1 MEVASTVRPQ
11 FLRSHLALHRTL
23 NLDGAINRHRPVIE
37 PVMDGR
43 SLDPEVP
50 GKRRFS
56 THDFASSL
64 KSLNRSTCLFAH
76 ACSLGITEAAVKV
89 LPTTHE
95 ALPNQPM
102 DTTEHIG
109 HRIERRMKE
118 RGMRPAEVAAFFQI
132 APPSVY
138 NWIKTGRIDN
148 NKLPGLMR
156 LFGGSL
162 EWWLYGVEAEGWNAP
177 PTHTGIVLQPSTI
190 LDLIRGVLQ
199 PLGIRFDDVVIDRE
213 AVVRRLQA
221 RLGEHDESIGSYIEL
236 TETRKPP
243 KTIVTPTGELKR
255 EKRKRPRKVAE

>member
-1 MEVASTVRPQ
+1 
-11 FLRSHLALHRTL
+11 
-23 NLDGAINRHRPVIE
+23 
-37 PVMDGR
+37 
-43 SLDPEVP
+43 
-50 GKRRFS
+50 
-56 THDFASSL
+56 
-64 KSLNRSTCLFAH
+64 
-76 ACSLGITEAAVKV
+76 

-190 LDLIRGVLQ
+190 LDLIRGVLN
-199 PLGIRFDDVVIDRE
+199 PLGIRLDDVVIDAE
-213 AVVRRLQA
+213 EVRRRVES
-221 RLGEHDESIGSYIEL
+221 RLGGPQGAASAGQFDLRASRPGAQAL
-236 TETRKPP
+236 
-243 KTIVTPTGELKR
+243 VTPSGELKR